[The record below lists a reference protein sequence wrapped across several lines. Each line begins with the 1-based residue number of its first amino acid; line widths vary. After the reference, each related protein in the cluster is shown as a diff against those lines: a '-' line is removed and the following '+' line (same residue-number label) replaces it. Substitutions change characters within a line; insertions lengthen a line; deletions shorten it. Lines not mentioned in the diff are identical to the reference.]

1 MGKIAC
7 ARTHTHTHPPTQTI
21 CQFIN
26 HFFPSHLW
34 CSIKYCV
41 HLFDLNVYDVE
52 SIAGTIRCNMIII
65 RSQKDCYS
73 CVRLYLSVHVVRL
86 WCLFLHY
93 VGIAYGKRKSTIWFL
108 LIHDDDEVRSVT
120 MLFGNKT
127 VLHRRRRSLARIHT
141 HIHTQTHAQHLAQQ
155 LTLPMKWKFQFKNHF
170 TRANVF
176 VHQTYILPTVTF
188 CRFKSDALITGWQNR
203 KHVQKNVK
211 GVIENGAHS

>member
-1 MGKIAC
+1 MCGKNC
-7 ARTHTHTHPPTQTI
+7 MRSHTHTNTHTFADYLSIYKP
-21 CQFIN
+21 
-26 HFFPSHLW
+26 FFSFYLW

-41 HLFDLNVYDVE
+41 HLFDLCVYDVE
-52 SIAGTIRCNMIII
+52 SIVGTMRCNMIII

-73 CVRLYLSVHVVRL
+73 CVFVCAPVYM
-86 WCLFLHY
+86 WCDYDACFSLC
-93 VGIAYGKRKSTIWFL
+93 IAHGKRKSTIWFL

-127 VLHRRRRSLARIHT
+127 VIHRRLLTHT
-141 HIHTQTHAQHLAQQ
+141 YTQHLAQQ
-155 LTLPMKWKFQFKNHF
+155 LTLPMQWKFQFKNYF